1 MDRLL
6 RLLLTV
12 CLALSTTS
20 LVAQDRSPGFLARAA
35 TREGGRL
42 AAEPPAPAR
51 QINNASTGVLELRW
65 SELAPLLQ
73 GTRVDITLTDGTM
86 LHGEILALRDDGLVM
101 DVSSSSK
108 ETTYRRGSGM
118 VPRVAVSLIRL
129 ERSRGAWGRHLG
141 TVIGV
146 LSGVVIGAYVT
157 GRAADSASLGI
168 PLFLSVAS
176 GITVAGYY
184 GGRRLDR
191 RVTTIRVMP

>member
-6 RLLLTV
+6 RPLLTV

-20 LVAQDRSPGFLARAA
+20 LVAQDLSPGFF
-35 TREGGRL
+35 
-42 AAEPPAPAR
+42 APAR
-51 QINNASTGVLELRW
+51 QIDHASPGVLELRW

-86 LHGEILALRDDGLVM
+86 LHGEILALRDDGWSWISAAPRRRRLTAAGAACRARLCP
-101 DVSSSSK
+101 SS
-108 ETTYRRGSGM
+108 GSNG
-118 VPRVAVSLIRL
+118 LG
-129 ERSRGAWGRHLG
+129 GACGRHLG